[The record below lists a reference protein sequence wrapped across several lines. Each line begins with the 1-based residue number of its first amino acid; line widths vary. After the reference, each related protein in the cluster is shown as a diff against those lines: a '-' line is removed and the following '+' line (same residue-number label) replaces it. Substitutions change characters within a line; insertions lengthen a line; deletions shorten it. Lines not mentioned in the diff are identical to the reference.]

1 MNHQSVQ
8 CKLSS
13 KVLVPQRV
21 QAERQEQLPRAAAT
35 ALIAMALTES
45 SCPLHCP
52 APPCRSRQA
61 LLHLHW
67 AGACDYASSPVPAAA
82 SAGRAVAQ
90 EPALEAVPGAACQCH
105 HAAAA
110 ASDVHFQSAVAR
122 LQLALDGDRASQLP
136 APTAAAV
143 TAGPGQTLGADASL
157 APAVH
162 AGF

>member
-1 MNHQSVQ
+1 M
-8 CKLSS
+8 
-13 KVLVPQRV
+13 LVPQRV
-21 QAERQEQLPRAAAT
+21 QAERQEQLPRDAAT
-35 ALIAMALTES
+35 ALVAVALIES

-52 APPCRSRQA
+52 APPCHSRQA

-67 AGACDYASSPVPAAA
+67 VGVCDYAASPVSGAA
-82 SAGRAVAQ
+82 SAGLAVAQ
-90 EPALEAVPGAACQCH
+90 ETALEAASGAACHCH

-110 ASDVHFQSAVAR
+110 AFDVHFQSAVVR
-122 LQLALDGDRASQLP
+122 QRLALDGDRASQLP

-143 TAGPGQTLGADASL
+143 TADPDQTLGADASL

>member
-67 AGACDYASSPVPAAA
+67 AGACDYASSSMLAAA
-82 SAGRAVAQ
+82 TADRAVAQ
-90 EPALEAVPGAACQCH
+90 EAALEAVPGAACHCH

-110 ASDVHFQSAVAR
+110 ACDVHFQSAAVGR
-122 LQLALDGDRASQLP
+122 RLALDGDRASQLP
-136 APTAAAV
+136 APTTAAV
-143 TAGPGQTLGADASL
+143 TADPDQTLGADASL